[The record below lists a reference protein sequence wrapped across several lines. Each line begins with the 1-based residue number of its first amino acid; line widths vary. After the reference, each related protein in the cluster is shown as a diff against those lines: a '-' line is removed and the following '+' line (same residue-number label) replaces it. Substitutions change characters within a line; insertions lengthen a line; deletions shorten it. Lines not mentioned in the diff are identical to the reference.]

1 MASLQKIKSRLQTV
15 ESIRKITHAMELV
28 STSKMRR
35 ARDYFNT
42 ASLYHDQVVDLL
54 DKFLI
59 NVDASEL
66 REYWGR
72 QLQPH
77 QIHIILASDMG
88 LAGSYNSNV
97 LKLASQQIKPGD
109 ELILIGSKAI
119 GAFAQKYQNQVLF
132 SWKWEQIEPNII
144 ANQLSRKL
152 IDRYI
157 DGSIGKINVIYNKF
171 INNLVQ
177 QECIEQIL
185 PYERGQELNHNAK
198 GTQIIDFEPNA
209 HDVLVNALPIFVS
222 AKINLAF
229 AGAIISEYAARR
241 SAMET
246 ATDNADELI
255 NDLNLEYNRKRQS
268 NITQELNEIVG
279 GANAV

>member
-1 MASLQKIKSRLQTV
+1 M
-15 ESIRKITHAMELV
+15 
-28 STSKMRR
+28 
-35 ARDYFNT
+35 
-42 ASLYHDQVVDLL
+42 
-54 DKFLI
+54 
-59 NVDASEL
+59 
-66 REYWGR
+66 
-72 QLQPH
+72 
-77 QIHIILASDMG
+77 
-88 LAGSYNSNV
+88 
-97 LKLASQQIKPGD
+97 
-109 ELILIGSKAI
+109 
-119 GAFAQKYQNQVLF
+119 
-132 SWKWEQIEPNII
+132 
-144 ANQLSRKL
+144 